1 MGNRKRASLCRA
13 MLLWFKEGRGAVT
26 PSGRWSEA
34 ERLQCSESGYEEQ
47 FYTVEIPRRY
57 IAGWQEGLERKTKV
71 SLALRLSQ
79 LCGGPRSLHHGR
91 WRAFGTAGDSI
102 EPPATMLSTRHLW
115 PGLSKASWDSLET
128 VFSCR
133 QVSFGQG
140 FIFLPGERERRGK
153 GRSHKVFSD
162 QSRRKLQA
170 DIQTCLD

>member
-1 MGNRKRASLCRA
+1 MGKCKRASLCHA

-79 LCGGPRSLHHGR
+79 LCGGPHSLHHGR
-91 WRAFGTAGDSI
+91 WWAFGGGVTVLSHRRQCYPPGTSGPVSPKPAGTVWRRSSFR
-102 EPPATMLSTRHLW
+102 AVMSHLAKD
-115 PGLSKASWDSLET
+115 L
-128 VFSCR
+128 FSFR
-133 QVSFGQG
+133 GRG
-140 FIFLPGERERRGK
+140 REGART
-153 GRSHKVFSD
+153 FS
-162 QSRRKLQA
+162 
-170 DIQTCLD
+170 